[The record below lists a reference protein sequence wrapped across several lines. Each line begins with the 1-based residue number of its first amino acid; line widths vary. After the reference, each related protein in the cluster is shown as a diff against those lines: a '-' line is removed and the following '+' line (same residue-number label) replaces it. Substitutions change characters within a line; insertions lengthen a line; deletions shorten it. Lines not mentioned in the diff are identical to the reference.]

1 MAAEHLKMF
10 QAMQGLAA
18 ENEPALLATVV
29 RVSGS
34 AYRSLGARM
43 LILPNGQRIGSVSG
57 GCIEGEIAKKAW
69 WWTEGGRAYLRRY
82 DTSLEGD
89 ESGYGLACNGSID
102 VLVERI
108 SAGDVYSPLALLETI
123 YRRRVQGVIASVFE
137 VEADGKVSIR
147 GRVVLAEDGT
157 IRGDLSCDA
166 RSVVLPL
173 MRVAMLDGVSSRMAI
188 DIEESPCEV
197 TLEFVQPPPQLVVCG
212 AGFDA
217 VPLVRFAADLGWRV
231 LVCDGRADL
240 AKPQRFPEAN
250 RVFALGLISDLKS
263 IQDDGRTA
271 CVIMTHSYEQDHA
284 LLSYWLPRGLRY
296 LGILGARSR
305 TREMLDQMDV
315 PFDAASVYAPA
326 GLDIGSETP
335 EEIALSIVAEIRACF
350 ANRGGGSLR
359 DRSGSIHLRIEQA
372 QAETTVAS

>member
-18 ENEPALLATVV
+18 GNKSALLATVV

-82 DTSLEGD
+82 DTALEGD
-89 ESGYGLACNGSID
+89 DSGYGLACNGSID

-108 SAGDVYSPLALLETI
+108 SADDVHSPLALLEDI
-123 YRRRVQGVIASVFE
+123 YCRRAQGVIASMFE

-147 GRVVLAEDGT
+147 GRAVLAEDGT
-157 IRGDLSCDA
+157 MCGDLSFDA
-166 RSVVLPL
+166 RSFILPC
-173 MRVAMLDGVSSRMAI
+173 MSVAMRDGVSSRMTL
-188 DIEESPCEV
+188 DIGGSPCEV
-197 TLEFVQPPPQLVVCG
+197 VLEFVPPPLQLVVCG
-212 AGFDA
+212 GGFDA

-240 AKPQRFPEAN
+240 AKPDRFPEAD
-250 RVFALGLISDLKS
+250 RVFALGSISDLS
-263 IQDDGRTA
+263 RVPHDDCTA

-296 LGILGARSR
+296 LGVLGARSR

-359 DRSGSIHLRIEQA
+359 DRSGTIHLRLEPA
-372 QAETTVAS
+372 QAETPLAS